1 MFIPVVF
8 LMGVPWSECE
18 LVASLV
24 SIKTVI
30 NEFVGYQKL
39 SVLIEQGK
47 EVQRWLL
54 AVLG

>member
-18 LVASLV
+18 LVSSLV